1 MQDGAL
7 YIFTKNNLMLW
18 FFKSRTEPEYDIVIV
33 GGGIVGMAT
42 AREMIMRHPNMK
54 FAVVEKE
61 NCLGN

>member
-1 MQDGAL
+1 MPFFYFL
-7 YIFTKNNLMLW
+7 Y
-18 FFKSRTEPEYDIVIV
+18 SRTEPEYDIVIV

-42 AREMIMRHPNMK
+42 AREMIMRYPNMK